1 MNPLGSLQNLSGDL
15 LVAAICG
22 LIFIEEIGIPVP
34 FAPGDLLLLI
44 AGIAIA
50 SDNVDPLPMLAG
62 VAGATILGAL
72 LGRETF
78 ALVGR
83 PALLKAAGALGFRH
97 AVERATE
104 TLRRGGA
111 RAVFVGRLTP
121 GLRITTTQV
130 AGVSKIP
137 RLTFLAGLVPSVA
150 VYMAVFIGLGVF
162 AGDQV
167 VGVLHQAQRRL
178 FVVVVSLLLAVAV
191 VLSIRWLARRGAL
204 NTLEPIVLGLRR
216 DLADEVEARLPW
228 HGGAGARWRQ
238 YPLLR
243 RFWAGFL
250 DLALIFGLTVFALTA
265 LAGFDNTEVVLDPEG
280 LLLLVLVALL
290 YRIPM
295 EAATGQTLGKRMM
308 GISVHGPDGSPPG
321 LWRAGLRNILAIVPP
336 LWLADAVLLMAGR
349 RRQRVG
355 EFASATTVRRVA
367 D

>member
-1 MNPLGSLQNLSGDL
+1 MNPLGSIQNLSGDL

-22 LIFIEEIGIPVP
+22 LVFIEEIGIPVP

-50 SDNVDPLPMLAG
+50 SGSVDPLPMLAG
-62 VAGATILGAL
+62 VAAATTFGAL
-72 LGRETF
+72 LGREVF
-78 ALVGR
+78 SLVGR
-83 PALLKAAGALGFRH
+83 PALLKAAGALRFGP

-104 TLRRGGA
+104 MLRRGGA
-111 RAVFVGRLTP
+111 RGVFVGRLTP
-121 GLRITTTQV
+121 GLRIHTTQV

-137 RLTFLAGLVPSVA
+137 RLTFAAGLVPSVA
-150 VYMAVFIGLGVF
+150 VYMAVFIGIGAFAGDRVLGVF
-162 AGDQV
+162 
-167 VGVLHQAQRRL
+167 HRAQHRL
-178 FVVVVSLLLAVAV
+178 FVLVVFTLLAAAV

-204 NTLEPIVLGLRR
+204 DTLEPIVRGLRR
-216 DLADEVEARLPW
+216 DLADAVEARLPW

-238 YPLLR
+238 YPLVR

-250 DLALIFGLTVFALTA
+250 DLALIFGLTIFVLTA
-265 LAGFDNTEVVLDPEG
+265 VAGFENTEVVFDPEG

-295 EAATGQTLGKRMM
+295 EANSGQTLGKRLM
-308 GISVHGPDGSPPG
+308 GISVHGPDGSAPG
-321 LWRAGLRNILAIVPP
+321 WWRAALRNILAIVPP

>member
-1 MNPLGSLQNLSGDL
+1 MNPLASLQNLSGDL

-22 LIFIEEIGIPVP
+22 LIFIEEIGVPVP

-50 SDNVDPLPMLAG
+50 SDNADPLPMLAG
-62 VAGATILGAL
+62 VAAAAILGAL
-72 LGRETF
+72 LGREIF
-78 ALVGR
+78 SLVGR
-83 PALLKAAGALGFRH
+83 AALLKAAEALGFRR

-121 GLRITTTQV
+121 GLRIHTTQV

-150 VYMAVFIGLGVF
+150 VYMAVFIGAGVF
-162 AGDQV
+162 AGDRI
-167 VGVLHQAQRRL
+167 VGVFHRAQHRL

-191 VLSIRWLARRGAL
+191 VLSIRFLARRGAL
-204 NTLEPIVLGLRR
+204 NTLQPIVVGLRR
-216 DLADEVEARLPW
+216 DLADAVEARLPW

-238 YPLLR
+238 YPLVR

-250 DLALIFGLTVFALTA
+250 DIALIFGFTVFALTV
-265 LAGFDNTEVVLDPEG
+265 LAGFENTEVVFDPEG

-295 EAATGQTLGKRMM
+295 EAASGQTLGKRMM
-308 GISVHGPDGSPPG
+308 GISVHGPDGSVPG
-321 LWRAGLRNILAIVPP
+321 LWRAALRNILAIVPP

-355 EFASATTVRRVA
+355 EYASATTVRRIA

>member
-1 MNPLGSLQNLSGDL
+1 MNPLGSLHNLSGDL

-22 LIFIEEIGIPVP
+22 LIFIEEIGVPVP

-62 VAGATILGAL
+62 VAAATILGAL

-78 ALVGR
+78 SLVGR
-83 PALLKAAGALGFRH
+83 PALLKAAGALGFRQ

-111 RAVFVGRLTP
+111 PAVFVGRLTP

-150 VYMAVFIGLGVF
+150 VYMAVFIGLGVV

-167 VGVLHQAQRRL
+167 LGVLHQAQRRL

-238 YPLLR
+238 YPLIR

-250 DLALIFGLTVFALTA
+250 DLAVILGLTTFVLTVA
-265 LAGFDNTEVVLDPEG
+265 AGFENTEVVFDPEG
-280 LLLLVLVALL
+280 LLLLVVVALL

-295 EAATGQTLGKRMM
+295 EAASGQTLGKRMM
-308 GISVHGPDGSPPG
+308 GISVHGPDGSVPG
-321 LWRAGLRNILAIVPP
+321 LWRAALRNILAIVPP
-336 LWLADAVLLMAGR
+336 LWLADAVLLVAGR